1 MRRFAR
7 VVASWLLPWSLCAP
21 AMLAQSSPEPGKT
34 PQVAIRGVRVLGTN
48 GAVEIEVETSDRV
61 IPQTRVLTG
70 PDRLVVDLPNAVPG
84 PKVRSQSVYRGE
96 VKDVRVG
103 LFQSNPP
110 ITRIVLDLN
119 GAQPFQVFP
128 YGRTVMIKVMSP
140 PEDGSVEAEG
150 SAAGASHAGLV
161 VANYTSGAKLVQSN
175 TPVRAPLEVSFRQ
188 GMLSIKSNK
197 ATLSEVLYAVQQR
210 TGADIAI
217 VAGAEQEKVVADL
230 GPAPAPE
237 VLGRLLNG
245 SRFNF
250 LIVSAENNPQQLERL
265 ILSPR
270 NESTVAPLAPL
281 PSAEADDDD
290 APAPPPAPVPVPNQ
304 APPPVRVRPA
314 PNAPPPPG
322 AIPVGQPPETTPEE
336 DPQ

>member
-1 MRRFAR
+1 M
-7 VVASWLLPWSLCAP
+7 S
-21 AMLAQSSPEPGKT
+21 AQTAAPGKV

-61 IPQTRVLTG
+61 VPQTQVLTG

-110 ITRIVLDLN
+110 VTRVVLDLN
-119 GAQPFQVFP
+119 SAQPYQIFP

-140 PEDGSVEAEG
+140 PEDDSVDAD
-150 SAAGASHAGLV
+150 ASSGGTSRAGLV
-161 VANYTSGAKLVQSN
+161 VANYTSGAQVIQSN
-175 TPVRAPLEVSFRQ
+175 TPAKAPLEVSFRQ

-245 SRFNF
+245 SKFNF
-250 LIVSAENNPQQLERL
+250 LIVSAENNPQKLERV

-270 NESTVAPLAPL
+270 NESAVVPLAPL
-281 PSAEADDDD
+281 PSNNNDADDDD
-290 APAPPPAPVPVPNQ
+290 SPAPAPPPVPINQ
-304 APPPVRVRPA
+304 APQPVKVQPA
-314 PNAPPPPG
+314 PGGPPPPG
-322 AIPVGQPPETTPEE
+322 SMPPGQLPETKPEE
-336 DPQ
+336 EPQ

>member
-7 VVASWLLPWSLCAP
+7 VLASWLLPWTLCAP
-21 AMLAQSSPEPGKT
+21 AMSAQTTAPGKV

-61 IPQTRVLTG
+61 VPQTQILTG

-110 ITRIVLDLN
+110 VTRVVLDLN
-119 GAQPFQVFP
+119 SAQPYQIFP

-140 PEDGSVEAEG
+140 PEDDSVEAD
-150 SAAGASHAGLV
+150 ASSNGTSGAGLV
-161 VANYTSGAKLVQSN
+161 VANYTSGAQLVQSN
-175 TPVRAPLEVSFRQ
+175 TPAKAPLEVLFRQ

-245 SRFNF
+245 SKFNF
-250 LIVSAENNPQQLERL
+250 LIVSAENDPQKLERV

-270 NESTVAPLAPL
+270 NESAVVPLAPL
-281 PSAEADDDD
+281 PTSDADDDD
-290 APAPPPAPVPVPNQ
+290 SPPAPTPPPPINQ
-304 APPPVRVRPA
+304 APQPAKVQPA
-314 PNAPPPPG
+314 PNGPQPPG
-322 AIPVGQPPETTPEE
+322 SMPPGQLPETKPEE
-336 DPQ
+336 EPQQ